1 MNAVTPTVAAEGA
14 NPRVHLGANNPP
26 ADAPDP
32 FAAFSVHIE
41 DLMET
46 ARGFL
51 DGEPIDSE
59 ALATKVSQLL
69 DECRTAGK
77 DADKARAEEKKPHDE
92 AAKAVQA
99 KWKPLIDRAALAADA
114 CKKALAPWLAKKE
127 AEARAAAEKARQE
140 AEAKAAEAAAAM
152 RAADSTDLAAREE
165 AEAKVQ
171 EARRAEAAANKAEKV
186 RSVATGGAR
195 ATTLR
200 TSYRPELTNAADA
213 LRHYVKARP
222 EEIKACLLRLAEV
235 DVRNGARSLPGFT
248 IHATQQVV

>member
-1 MNAVTPTVAAEGA
+1 MNAVTPTVAAEPAG
-14 NPRVHLGANNPP
+14 LGHNQPP
-26 ADAPDP
+26 QETPDP
-32 FAAFSVHIE
+32 FAAFQVHID

-46 ARGFL
+46 AKGFL

-59 ALATKVSQLL
+59 ELAKRVSQLL
-69 DECRTAGK
+69 DDCRTAGK

-92 AAKAVQA
+92 ATKAVQA

-114 CKKALAPWLAKKE
+114 CKKALAPWLTKKE

-140 AEAKAAEAAAAM
+140 AEAKAKAAAEAM
-152 RAADSTDLAAREE
+152 RAADATDLAAREE

-171 EARRAEAAANKAEKV
+171 EAKAAEAAANRAEKV
-186 RSVATGGAR
+186 RPTATGGAR

-200 TSYRPELTNAADA
+200 TSYRPELTNPADA
-213 LRHYVKARP
+213 LRHYIKARP
-222 EEIKACLLRLAEV
+222 DEIKACLQRLAEV

-248 IHATQQVV
+248 IHEERSVV